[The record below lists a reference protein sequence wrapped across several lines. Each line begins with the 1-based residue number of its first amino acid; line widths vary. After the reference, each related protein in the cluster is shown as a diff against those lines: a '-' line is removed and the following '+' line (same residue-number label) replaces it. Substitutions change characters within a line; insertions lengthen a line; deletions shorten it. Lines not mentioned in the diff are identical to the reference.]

1 MDINSN
7 GVSIT
12 VSDKSTVDYEGV
24 SLIGTGY
31 NNLDNPSRTIG
42 KLLNQNFLNLAS
54 KIKSFFVSLDT
65 KADKTDTYTKTDVD
79 TAIDDRINFL
89 IGSAPQNLD
98 TLYEIAQRL
107 GEDDTK
113 IAQMLD
119 LIASK
124 ADKVSR
130 DFGRFDFSSNCT
142 SVSVGSKLPVF
153 AAPDPHNTI
162 LSKDSST
169 ITLKAN
175 KLYKLSA
182 DFGVALFNAPNAEFA
197 FTFKTLAGVAL
208 PSNGYIVPRTFSA
221 DNRLRSARIS
231 TYAKFESD
239 TDIGLYVIYNSGL
252 TTLYSFCNFVFV
264 EEVA

>member
-54 KIKSFFVSLDT
+54 KIKSLFVSLDT
-65 KADKTDTYTKTDVD
+65 KADKTTTYTKTDVD
-79 TAIDDRINFL
+79 TAIDDRISFL

-124 ADKVSR
+124 ADKTSLGLHYSASEVQTNDVWIDGKPIYAKTFELPNLTSSSSRAVSV
-130 DFGRFDFSSNCT
+130 DFSFVDKFVRPLDYSYMRT
-142 SVSVGSKLPVF
+142 DGLFQSSSVSSVASNIYCQLTSSLIAY
-153 AAPDPHNTI
+153 AAAAAT
-162 LSKDSST
+162 S
-169 ITLKAN
+169 
-175 KLYKLSA
+175 
-182 DFGVALFNAPNAEFA
+182 
-197 FTFKTLAGVAL
+197 
-208 PSNGYIVPRTFSA
+208 
-221 DNRLRSARIS
+221 
-231 TYAKFESD
+231 
-239 TDIGLYVIYNSGL
+239 YVHL
-252 TTLYSFCNFVFV
+252 TVYYTKK
-264 EEVA
+264 